1 VTDSLLES
9 ARAALLPPDAITV
22 ERRCLSCGA
31 PIRSEYCPACGQ
43 QAVDPHASTWHVVKE
58 AISDATDVDGRAVRT
73 IRALVVPGRLTAEF
87 LRGRRAPYL
96 GPFKLFL
103 LAGTALTTTWIVTRG
118 VDAHYYGYRAD
129 AGSANYIDVVVRGS
143 LTAGLAIAI
152 ASWASDLGR
161 RRLIDDAVFSL
172 HLVAT
177 LMLWTTAITWVGTGW
192 KATWGTAAATPSS
205 IAPLPFL
212 LFLPSGIVAL
222 GYIALA
228 VHRVYAGR
236 WWSTALRTLL
246 ITAVG
251 MTAVYEVLLHGLR
264 RG

>member
-1 VTDSLLES
+1 MTTDPLCLNC
-9 ARAALLPPDAITV
+9 DAP
-22 ERRCLSCGA
+22 L
-31 PIRSEYCPACGQ
+31 RSEYCPACGQ
-43 QAVDPHASTWHVVKE
+43 KAVDPHASTWHVVRE
-58 AISDATDVDGRAVRT
+58 TVSDAADVDGRAVRT
-73 IRALVVPGRLTAEF
+73 SRALVVPGRLTVEF

-103 LAGTALTTTWIVTRG
+103 LAGTVLTTTWIVTRG
-118 VDAHYYGYRAD
+118 ADAHYYGYRAD
-129 AGSANYIDVVVRGS
+129 GGAANYIDVVVRGS

-152 ASWASDLGR
+152 ASWAVDLGR
-161 RRLIDDAVFSL
+161 RRLIDDTVFAL

-177 LMLWTTAITWVGTGW
+177 LMLWTAAIIWVGTGW
-192 KATWGTAAATPSS
+192 KATWGTVAATPNRIPS
-205 IAPLPFL
+205 LPFL

-222 GYIALA
+222 GYIVVA

>member
-1 VTDSLLES
+1 MTTDQ
-9 ARAALLPPDAITV
+9 
-22 ERRCLSCGA
+22 RCLNCGA
-31 PIRSEYCPACGQ
+31 PLSSDYCPACGQ

-58 AISDATDVDGRAVRT
+58 AVSDATDVDGRAVRT
-73 IRALVVPGRLTAEF
+73 IRALVVPGRLTVEF

-103 LAGTALTTTWIVTRG
+103 LAATALTTTWILTRG

-129 AGSANYIDVVVRGS
+129 AGAPNYIDVIVRGS
-143 LTAGLAIAI
+143 LTAGVAIAV
-152 ASWASDLGR
+152 ASWAVDLGR
-161 RRLIDDAVFSL
+161 RRLIDDAVFAL

-177 LMLWTTAITWVGTGW
+177 LMLWTAAITWVGTGW
-192 KATWGTAAATPSS
+192 KATWGTVAAIPSGIPS
-205 IAPLPFL
+205 LPFL

-222 GYIALA
+222 GYIVVA

-251 MTAVYEVLLHGLR
+251 VTAVYEVLIHGLR

>member
-1 VTDSLLES
+1 MTTDL
-9 ARAALLPPDAITV
+9 
-22 ERRCLSCGA
+22 RCLNCDA
-31 PIRSEYCPACGQ
+31 PLRSEYCPACGQ

-58 AISDATDVDGRAVRT
+58 AVADATDVDGRAVRT
-73 IRALVVPGRLTAEF
+73 IRALVCPGRLTVEF

-96 GPFKLFL
+96 GPFKLYL
-103 LAGTALTTTWIVTRG
+103 LAGTALTTTWILTRG
-118 VDAHYYGYRAD
+118 ADAHYYGYRAD

-143 LTAGLAIAI
+143 LTAGVAIAI
-152 ASWASDLGR
+152 ASWAVDLGR
-161 RRLIDDAVFSL
+161 RRLIDDAVFAL

-177 LMLWTTAITWVGTGW
+177 LMLWTAAITWVGTGW
-192 KATWGTAAATPSS
+192 KATWGTVAATPSR
-205 IAPLPFL
+205 IPGLPFL

-222 GYIALA
+222 GYLVVA

-236 WWSTALRTLL
+236 LWSTALRTLL

-251 MTAVYEVLLHGLR
+251 VTAVYEVLLHGLR